1 MTTDCLS
8 PQVRDRQ
15 LRRRARLCSGRRPER
30 RRLGRRRRDV
40 RGLRRFRLGPIG
52 PAGKR
57 PLRVAR
63 CFGPTGKR
71 PLRVARCFG
80 PTGKRPLRV
89 ARCSDDTSDRH
100 DARRSRPLQRAIL
113 RSRLPVLERVGT
125 PAGAVGAP
133 AYLGYVGAPLGAG
146 AATASPLT
154 RGASAGSGAAL
165 RRAQLRWPG
174 VKYIGHS
181 STTRREVQVAPS
193 REPAATMKVRST
205 GSSKV
210 SYRATREFFRWT
222 RLASRLTLLNGRST
236 VPAYRRLRSSTKEKS
251 VYVAV
256 SSRVPTRDAS
266 RHKVAQ
272 GRPRRFGCTSRRSSR
287 PGVYR

>member
-52 PAGKR
+52 PA
-57 PLRVAR
+57 
-63 CFGPTGKR
+63 
-71 PLRVARCFG
+71 
-80 PTGKRPLRV
+80 GKRPLRV

-210 SYRATREFFRWT
+210 SYRATRAFFFWT
-222 RLASRLTLLNGRST
+222 RLASRLT
-236 VPAYRRLRSSTKEKS
+236 PQP
-251 VYVAV
+251 
-256 SSRVPTRDAS
+256 SRVTE
-266 RHKVAQ
+266 
-272 GRPRRFGCTSRRSSR
+272 RS
-287 PGVYR
+287 

>member
-40 RGLRRFRLGPIG
+40 RGLRRFRLRPIG

-71 PLRVARCFG
+71 PLRVARCCGPTGKRPLRVARCSG

-210 SYRATREFFRWT
+210 SYIGQLGDFFAG
-222 RLASRLTLLNGRST
+222 L
-236 VPAYRRLRSSTKEKS
+236 V
-251 VYVAV
+251 
-256 SSRVPTRDAS
+256 
-266 RHKVAQ
+266 
-272 GRPRRFGCTSRRSSR
+272 
-287 PGVYR
+287 

>member
-52 PAGKR
+52 P
-57 PLRVAR
+57 
-63 CFGPTGKR
+63 TGKR

-80 PTGKRPLRV
+80 PAGKRPLRV

-100 DARRSRPLQRAIL
+100 DARRSRPLQRAIP

-181 STTRREVQVAPS
+181 STTRREVQVAPN

-210 SYRATREFFRWT
+210 SYRATRDFFVWT
-222 RLASRLTLLNGRST
+222 PSSVTTHVTERS
-236 VPAYRRLRSSTKEKS
+236 
-251 VYVAV
+251 
-256 SSRVPTRDAS
+256 
-266 RHKVAQ
+266 
-272 GRPRRFGCTSRRSSR
+272 
-287 PGVYR
+287 